1 MANSIDWGV
10 ASFSS
15 EWGQG
20 AELKGWGNAYADK
33 IIIKD
38 FKDRVDAD
46 SGSLESLTCIEI

>member
-1 MANSIDWGV
+1 MANSIDWGI
-10 ASFSS
+10 ASFDS

-20 AELKGWGNAYADK
+20 TSLRGWGNAYADK

>member
-1 MANSIDWGV
+1 MANSIDWGI
-10 ASFSS
+10 ASFDS
-15 EWGQG
+15 EWGQ
-20 AELKGWGNAYADK
+20 AASLKGWGNAYADK